1 MLKYYKKHYKR
12 LQNSH
17 EIGYNNNT
25 MYIYHPTKGI
35 TEFEIDKI
43 YIDNNVKYVICKNKY
58 IIELCEK
65 IYLTE
70 TSFYLKE
77 LQKIYITDYIECN
90 KDYIGIYNIGKN
102 YFVLFGKNK
111 IGSILKIENFVI
123 YFEYKQKF
131 YKINSTMKT
140 TLPLLTVEQ
149 ENFNANIVFDKDN
162 NPGIKDENGFTI
174 FYANYQ
180 KIQPNLIQI
189 EDNIYHLNNS

>member
-1 MLKYYKKHYKR
+1 MLEYYKKHYKR

-35 TEFEIDKI
+35 TQFEIDKI
-43 YIDNNVKYVICKNKY
+43 YIDNNVKYVICKNQY
-58 IIELCEK
+58 IIELCQK

-70 TSFYLKE
+70 ASFYLKE
-77 LQKIYITDYIECN
+77 LQKIYITDFIECN

-102 YFVLFGKNK
+102 YFVLFDKNK
-111 IGSILKIENFVI
+111 IGNILKIENFVI
-123 YFEYKQKF
+123 YFQYKQKF

-140 TLPLLTVEQ
+140 TLPILTVEQ
-149 ENFNANIVFDKDN
+149 ENHNTNIVFDKDN
-162 NPGIKDENGFTI
+162 YPGIKDEHGFTI
-174 FYANYQ
+174 FHANYQ

-189 EDNIYHLNNS
+189 EGNIYQI

>member
-1 MLKYYKKHYKR
+1 MLEYYKKNYKR

-43 YIDNNVKYVICKNKY
+43 YTDNNVKYVICKNKY

-65 IYLTE
+65 IYLIE
-70 TSFYLKE
+70 VSFYLKK

-111 IGSILKIENFVI
+111 IGSILKIDNFVI

-140 TLPLLTVEQ
+140 KLPLLTVEQ
-149 ENFNANIVFDKDN
+149 ENFNTNIVFDKDN